1 MVYFTAG
8 VVPATFSFTACT
20 HLLVTI
26 VSTVRSCPLRWRC
39 CAKGNVMVQSTYID
53 TMCVVMYPSPIGVMW
68 CQFVMD
74 NPISH
79 QTMLIEL
86 FLTECRH
93 FLLIMCT

>member
-1 MVYFTAG
+1 
-8 VVPATFSFTACT
+8 
-20 HLLVTI
+20 
-26 VSTVRSCPLRWRC
+26 
-39 CAKGNVMVQSTYID
+39 MVQSTYID

-93 FLLIMCT
+93 FLLIMCTQASHILNSHGVSFNGV